1 MSKIALDRFTGF
13 ADLYNTVRPN
23 PPKKVCSILLNLLK
37 TKHIDTLID
46 LGSGSGLS
54 TKIWIGKSKKII
66 GIEPNCDMRELA
78 EKKNPKVSFLNGNSY
93 KTGVNDCVADIVIC
107 SQSFHWMEPIETL
120 KEVNRILKPNGIF
133 AVLDC
138 DWPVTVSIKSEVA
151 YDELFSKVDYLHEKY
166 ASKLPKEEKW
176 SKSNHFNNI
185 VQSDYFDY
193 TKEIVFDNQEKCN
206 AKRFIGIA
214 LSQGHL
220 QTLIK
225 YNISEINNNIEDF
238 RNCVLKDIIG
248 KKNMLVSYRL
258 IVAQKK
264 S

>member
-1 MSKIALDRFTGF
+1 LSEIALNRFTGF
-13 ADLYNTVRPN
+13 SDLYNTVRPN
-23 PPKKVCSILLNLLK
+23 PPKKVCLILLNLLK
-37 TKHIDTLID
+37 KDCIDTVID

-66 GIEPNCDMRELA
+66 GIEPNSDMRLLA
-78 EKKNPKVSFLNGNSY
+78 EKKNPKVSFLNGSSY
-93 KTGVNDCVADIVIC
+93 QTGLNDCVTDIVIC
-107 SQSFHWMEPIETL
+107 SQSFHWMEPVETL

-138 DWPVTVSIKSEVA
+138 DWPVTISIKSEVA
-151 YDELFSKVDYLHEKY
+151 YDELFSKVDYMHKQNT
-166 ASKLPKEEKW
+166 SKLPKEEKW
-176 SKSNHFNNI
+176 SKSNHFTNI
-185 VQSDYFDY
+185 VKSNYFAY
-193 TKEIVFDNQEKCN
+193 TKEILFDNQEKCN

-225 YNISEINNNIEDF
+225 SNISDINKDIEDF
-238 RNCVLKDIIG
+238 KNCVLKDISG
-248 KKNMLVSYRL
+248 TKNMLVSYRL